1 MKTPFF
7 VQLYQPQA
15 VSVRQE
21 LLRGL
26 THNGQAGAAWIAP
39 KFLYDALGSRLFDAI
54 TELPEYYPTRT
65 EADIVRVHG
74 HAIARS
80 VPSHAT
86 LIDLGAGNC
95 AKAARLFD
103 SLSPRRYV
111 AVDISVDYLREALD
125 QLQRRYPTLDMLGV
139 GQDFSHTLA
148 LPAEVGT
155 PSDGPKVFFYPGSSI
170 GNFTPDQALAFLRQ
184 VHAVCVRSSGSGLLI
199 GVDLLKD
206 AVELEAAYDDALGV
220 TAAFNRN
227 LLVHVNR
234 LCGSDFRLPDWVHL
248 ARFNSELSR
257 VEMHVQARRAVRV
270 QWLGGERHFA
280 QGECVHTESSYK
292 WTVAGFSALL
302 QRAGFSVPTVWTD
315 ADTPEQG
322 RFAVMWA
329 PA

>member
-1 MKTPFF
+1 M
-7 VQLYQPQA
+7 
-15 VSVRQE
+15 
-21 LLRGL
+21 
-26 THNGQAGAAWIAP
+26 
-39 KFLYDALGSRLFDAI
+39 
-54 TELPEYYPTRT
+54 
-65 EADIVRVHG
+65 
-74 HAIARS
+74 
-80 VPSHAT
+80 
-86 LIDLGAGNC
+86 
-95 AKAARLFD
+95 
-103 SLSPRRYV
+103 
-111 AVDISVDYLREALD
+111 
-125 QLQRRYPTLDMLGV
+125 

-184 VHAVCVRSSGSGLLI
+184 VHAVCVQSSGSGLLI

-270 QWLGGERHFA
+270 QWLG
-280 QGECVHTESSYK
+280 
-292 WTVAGFSALL
+292 
-302 QRAGFSVPTVWTD
+302 
-315 ADTPEQG
+315 
-322 RFAVMWA
+322 
-329 PA
+329 